1 MTSYAGRGVHGQ
13 VVELLGSRIVAGETG
28 EGATLDLRELAAEL
42 DISLTVIRESLKVL
56 AGKGLV
62 AARQKRGTYVRPH
75 TEWNFLDADVIRWR
89 IAGGKGDAL
98 LRDLGELRAIVEP
111 AAVRC
116 AAQRRTD
123 EDLRA
128 LEEALAAMSAAGD
141 DASAAAAA
149 DTAFHRALLAASG
162 NGMLARLDRLL
173 EPGLRARDRLVHARR
188 EADDPVPSHRAV
200 LDAVRARDEDRA
212 AAAMLDLLAKSDADL
227 DLARPH
233 PDGAAPLLR

>member
-1 MTSYAGRGVHGQ
+1 MTPYVGRGVHGQ
-13 VVELLGSRIVAGETG
+13 VVELLGSRVVAGRIE
-28 EGATLDLRELAAEL
+28 EGSTLDLRELAEEL

-62 AARQKRGTYVRPH
+62 AARQKRGTYVRARA
-75 TEWNFLDADVIRWR
+75 EWNFLDADVIRWR

-98 LRDLGELRAIVEP
+98 LRDLGELRAVVEP

-123 EDLRA
+123 EDLNA
-128 LEEALAAMSAAGD
+128 LEQALALMSAAGD

-149 DTAFHRALLAASG
+149 DASFHRALLTASG
-162 NGMLARLDRLL
+162 NEMLARLDLLL
-173 EPGLRARDRLVHARR
+173 EPGLRARDRIVHARR

-200 LDAVRARDEDRA
+200 VDAVRARDTDRA
-212 AAAMLDLLAKSDADL
+212 SAAMLGLLEKSDADL
-227 DLARPH
+227 DLARPYE
-233 PDGAAPLLR
+233 L